1 MLGIYYLTQERPGVL
16 GEGKF
21 FKNVNEA
28 ILAYENQVITLH
40 SRINVRVTRTTPQ
53 GEKIRGN
60 VESTLG
66 RFLFNEILPQDLGFV
81 ERNTPED
88 CLKLEV
94 DFHVGKK
101 QLKQILEKVI
111 NTHGASR
118 TAEVL
123 DDVKAIGYKYSTRAA
138 MTVSISDMTVP
149 AQKAEMLA
157 AAQSTVD
164 KIAANYRRGLITE
177 EERYRAVVE
186 RTTAYYEACNQ
197 AQADITSL
205 DDTLAAIYA
214 DSFDEEEYFMAVG
227 HKKTC
232 TFTISDLQTLSV
244 TLDILYPRQEGDPFY
259 RITSWQVLTDSSDME
274 EDEGAPLLI
283 IFTTD

>member
-1 MLGIYYLTQERPGVL
+1 MSFQKKTG
-16 GEGKF
+16 
-21 FKNVNEA
+21 
-28 ILAYENQVITLH
+28 
-40 SRINVRVTRTTPQ
+40 
-53 GEKIRGN
+53 
-60 VESTLG
+60 
-66 RFLFNEILPQDLGFV
+66 
-81 ERNTPED
+81 PE
-88 CLKLEV
+88 
-94 DFHVGKK
+94 FHVNVGSSS
-101 QLKQILEKVI
+101 ILLIFVI
-111 NTHGASR
+111 LCLISFATLSIVSANADAKLSR
-118 TAEVL
+118 
-123 DDVKAIGYKYSTRAA
+123 R
-138 MTVSISDMTVP
+138 
-149 AQKAEMLA
+149 
-157 AAQSTVD
+157 
-164 KIAANYRRGLITE
+164 
-177 EERYRAVVE
+177 VVE

-244 TLDILYPRQEGDPFY
+244 TLDILYPQQEGDPFY

>member
-1 MLGIYYLTQERPGVL
+1 MSFQKKTG
-16 GEGKF
+16 
-21 FKNVNEA
+21 
-28 ILAYENQVITLH
+28 
-40 SRINVRVTRTTPQ
+40 
-53 GEKIRGN
+53 
-60 VESTLG
+60 
-66 RFLFNEILPQDLGFV
+66 
-81 ERNTPED
+81 PE
-88 CLKLEV
+88 
-94 DFHVGKK
+94 FHVNVGSSS
-101 QLKQILEKVI
+101 ILLIFVI
-111 NTHGASR
+111 LCLISFATLSIVSANADAKLSR
-118 TAEVL
+118 
-123 DDVKAIGYKYSTRAA
+123 R
-138 MTVSISDMTVP
+138 
-149 AQKAEMLA
+149 
-157 AAQSTVD
+157 
-164 KIAANYRRGLITE
+164 
-177 EERYRAVVE
+177 VVE

-205 DDTLAAIYA
+205 DDTFAAIYA